1 MLGVQKVM
9 RNLQCFLHHS
19 PVRQWNKCPSQQ
31 RLSFL
36 LDRNQ
41 QQDQFRP
48 LRRRCTTLRWEPA
61 PVAMSMDW
69 RKKTM
74 SGPSLKS
81 HLDLFSS
88 LWGPRGRADSAFTFC
103 LTTHKPIF
111 AFSYCSW
118 GSQGKNTE
126 VVCHS
131 TSPVDLVLSEKT
143 LGVRG
148 EQTTQS

>member
-9 RNLQCFLHHS
+9 RNLPCFLHHS

-31 RLSFL
+31 RRSFL
-36 LDRNQ
+36 LDHNQ

-48 LRRRCTTLRWEPA
+48 LRRWCTTLRREPD
-61 PVAMSMDW
+61 PMAMSMDW

-74 SGPSLKS
+74 SGPSHKS
-81 HLDLFSS
+81 PLDLFSS
-88 LWGPRGRADSAFTFC
+88 LWGPQCTADSAFTFC
-103 LTTHKPIF
+103 LTTHKLIF

-118 GSQGKNTE
+118 GPQGKNME

-131 TSPVDLVLSEKT
+131 PSPVDYLLSEKT
-143 LGVRG
+143 LGVWG